1 MSNTPGEKTMNNDP
15 ELTRRWRLILGRY
28 AEQTL
33 PTSST
38 DSDLENTLSFL
49 YDREYTERGH
59 RHASG
64 KGGNLAASEL
74 TALKWLGKARRLFPH
89 STLERMER
97 DAITRYGLD
106 DLLADPAAVDSIH
119 ASPDLAK
126 ALLRSKG
133 KLSPA
138 TAEGVR
144 TIIAKIVADIV
155 ERIRPQFTTALT
167 GSRVRHQRSQHAS
180 LRNLDWRGTI
190 GANLAHVD
198 PETGK
203 MLIEE
208 VRFMSR
214 KRRRNLDWQVIILVD
229 QSGSMAGSVL
239 HSAICAAIMAG
250 LPGISVRLVLF
261 DTSVVDMTH
270 LANDPVEV
278 LMTAQLGGG
287 TNIAQAMAYAQKL
300 IEQPTRTVVALI
312 SDFEEGGSVSS
323 LLSSTQALASS
334 GARLL
339 GLASLDDDGDPW
351 YDRQMAARLA
361 ARGMDIAAMTPDR
374 FADWL
379 AEVTQ

>member
-1 MSNTPGEKTMNNDP
+1 MSDNP
-15 ELTRRWRLILGRY
+15 ELARRWRLILGRY
-28 AEQTL
+28 AEQNL
-33 PTSST
+33 PSRAV
-38 DSDLENTLSFL
+38 DNDLESTLSFL
-49 YDREYTERGH
+49 YDRAYAERGH
-59 RHASG
+59 RHAPSG
-64 KGGNLAASEL
+64 KGGSLGASEL
-74 TALKWLGKARRLFPH
+74 TALDWLDRARRIFPH

-106 DLLADPAAVDSIH
+106 ELLADHAAVESVQ

-126 ALLRSKG
+126 ALLRAKG
-133 KLSPA
+133 KLSAA
-138 TAEGVR
+138 TADGVR
-144 TIIAKIVADIV
+144 VIITKVVAEIV

-167 GSRVRHQRSQHAS
+167 GSRVRHQRSPHAS

-190 GANLAHVD
+190 GANLSHVD
-198 PETGK
+198 PTTGK
-203 MLIEE
+203 MVIEE
-208 VRFMSR
+208 IRFMSR

-239 HSAICAAIMAG
+239 HSAICAAILAG

-261 DTSVVDMTH
+261 DTSIVDMTH
-270 LANDPVEV
+270 LASDPVEV

-287 TNIAQAMAYAQKL
+287 TNIAQAMEYARKL
-300 IEQPTRTVVALI
+300 VEQPTRTVVALI

-334 GARLL
+334 GVRLL

-351 YDRQMAARLA
+351 YERQMAARLTTQ
-361 ARGMDIAAMTPDR
+361 GMEIAAMTPDR